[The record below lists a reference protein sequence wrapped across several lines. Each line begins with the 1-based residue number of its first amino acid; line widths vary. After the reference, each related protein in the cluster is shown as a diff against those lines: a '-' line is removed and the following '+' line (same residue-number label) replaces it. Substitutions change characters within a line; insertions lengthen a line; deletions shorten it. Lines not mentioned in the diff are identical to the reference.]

1 MYSCFLCRRAKLSV
15 FTRRAKMSALGDGAA
30 LFYKTNLFCSG
41 QGLTHVTLTLT
52 PATHV
57 TSVVFIYLT
66 EIYP

>member
-1 MYSCFLCRRAKLSV
+1 
-15 FTRRAKMSALGDGAA
+15 MSALGDGAA